1 MRVYRVEFEGMNSEF
16 HHAAAESQVIKWGFA
31 NALTLSSLDLDTSIT
46 LNTEGFT
53 GGWSQYP
60 YVTIT
65 AHEYESY
72 RCNCCLKEVP
82 GDGDYVICYLCG
94 WENEISDLMID
105 DSLIIKDIERILMAK
120 GKKPRRYKID
130 DRHNNMCLPAFAPP
144 TYNVSVGKLSYLGLA
159 RRPR

>member
-94 WENEISDLMID
+94 WENEISEEQYANID
-105 DSLIIKDIERILMAK
+105 GCNHMTLNEGRTNYAK
-120 GKKPRRYKID
+120 HGHYKCKKS
-130 DRHNNMCLPAFAPP
+130 C
-144 TYNVSVGKLSYLGLA
+144 NVYESVCVC
-159 RRPR
+159 